1 MLFLLFTGLNTTEKY
16 DIIQEYL
23 LSLYHL
29 GQLERL
35 VGDTRSAKFH
45 IKEGWTTAHF
55 MGLPKWFVSSLI
67 HLQKIISQ
75 RKPSALENLL
85 IYLMN

>member
-1 MLFLLFTGLNTTEKY
+1 MKGHTLFQGDMIVKISY
-16 DIIQEYL
+16 DVIQEYL

-55 MGLPKWFVSSLI
+55 MGLPKWYKFLK
-67 HLQKIISQ
+67 Q
-75 RKPSALENLL
+75 
-85 IYLMN
+85 

>member
-1 MLFLLFTGLNTTEKY
+1 MTVDELLQVPYILLVGLNTTEKY
-16 DIIQEYL
+16 DVIQEYL

-45 IKEGWTTAHF
+45 IREG
-55 MGLPKWFVSSLI
+55 
-67 HLQKIISQ
+67 
-75 RKPSALENLL
+75 
-85 IYLMN
+85 

>member
-1 MLFLLFTGLNTTEKY
+1 MHGHTLFQEDMIVKVSY
-16 DIIQEYL
+16 EVIQEYL

-55 MGLPKWFVSSLI
+55 MDLPKWYRFLK
-67 HLQKIISQ
+67 Q
-75 RKPSALENLL
+75 
-85 IYLMN
+85 

>member
-1 MLFLLFTGLNTTEKY
+1 MKGHNLSQGDMIVKISY
-16 DIIQEYL
+16 DVIQEYL

-55 MGLPKWFVSSLI
+55 MALPKWYKFLK
-67 HLQKIISQ
+67 Q
-75 RKPSALENLL
+75 
-85 IYLMN
+85 

>member
-1 MLFLLFTGLNTTEKY
+1 MNEMRSFYLLVPYILLVGLNITEKY
-16 DIIQEYL
+16 DVVQEYL

-45 IKEGWTTAHF
+45 IKEGWSTAHF
-55 MGLPKWFVSSLI
+55 MALPKWYRFLK
-67 HLQKIISQ
+67 Q
-75 RKPSALENLL
+75 
-85 IYLMN
+85 

>member
-1 MLFLLFTGLNTTEKY
+1 MTVDELLQFPYILLVGLNTTEKY
-16 DIIQEYL
+16 DVIQEYL

-45 IKEGWTTAHF
+45 IKEGWRTA
-55 MGLPKWFVSSLI
+55 
-67 HLQKIISQ
+67 
-75 RKPSALENLL
+75 NLL
-85 IYLMN
+85 NPPK

>member
-1 MLFLLFTGLNTTEKY
+1 MTVVELLQVPYILLVGLNTTEKY
-16 DIIQEYL
+16 DVIQEYL

-55 MGLPKWFVSSLI
+55 MGLPKWYKFLK
-67 HLQKIISQ
+67 Q
-75 RKPSALENLL
+75 
-85 IYLMN
+85 